1 MEANITELLD
11 LLKRAKSESERLIYR
26 ANISDFMSEKIE
38 NVHDCICKA
47 LNEII

>member
-26 ANISDFMSEKIE
+26 ADISDFMSEKIA
-38 NVHDCICKA
+38 NVHNHICKA
-47 LNEII
+47 LDEIL